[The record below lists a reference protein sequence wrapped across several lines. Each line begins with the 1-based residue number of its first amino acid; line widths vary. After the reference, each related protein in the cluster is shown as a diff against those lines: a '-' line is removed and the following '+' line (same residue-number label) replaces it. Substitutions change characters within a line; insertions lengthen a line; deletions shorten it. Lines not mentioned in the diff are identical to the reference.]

1 MSNDARSRLA
11 LALLLLA
18 FFGASPCFSVVHCA
32 EPGSAREPSLPAP
45 QRLPSGPPSE
55 EPAPA
60 PREVAGPAAGPML
73 QELPREE
80 PAPMPREQTPAPPP
94 LVLPSLARAAP
105 LAEVQTLHQEIER
118 LRMEREAMLIEE
130 MDLIT
135 AKELKAGKGDE
146 GAKLRRRVT
155 DLLVRAAQQCK
166 KSASDESAALAP
178 QRHTGSSSTPATSKT
193 ETSPVKPDQPEN
205 LLSPPTPLPAGE
217 KEANFPSASS
227 QGKGAGPSLQHPDD
241 SHKVLTEAPVDPWS
255 LAQSLFLAGDHA
267 AALGAYRKLDR
278 EQPRPDERIVIQYM
292 IACCLRKLGKL
303 DEASLLYREVANSG
317 GSDILIENAQW
328 YLRAM
333 KDRRELETQLN
344 ELRQRRQAVMP
355 RKS

>member
-1 MSNDARSRLA
+1 MSNDARSRLG
-11 LALLLLA
+11 LVLGFVV
-18 FFGASPCFSVVHCA
+18 FFCASPDFSVAHSA
-32 EPGSAREPSLPAP
+32 EPGPALDPPLPAP
-45 QRLPSGPPSE
+45 QRLPAGSPVE

-60 PREVAGPAAGPML
+60 PREMAGPVASMP

-94 LVLPSLARAAP
+94 LVLPSLARTAP
-105 LAEVQTLHQEIER
+105 LAEVQRLHQEIEG

-135 AKELKAGKGDE
+135 AKELKASKGDE
-146 GAKLRRRVT
+146 SAKLRRRVT
-155 DLLVRAAQQCK
+155 DLLVRAAQQSK
-166 KSASDESAALAP
+166 KPATGASAGGSP
-178 QRHTGSSSTPATSKT
+178 RQHTGSPSKPATNKT
-193 ETSPVKPDQPEN
+193 ETPSAKPDQPQD

-217 KEANFPSASS
+217 KGTKAPSLSPPGKEGAPSS
-227 QGKGAGPSLQHPDD
+227 QSLDN
-241 SHKVLTEAPVDPWS
+241 SSTVLTDAPVDPQS

-267 AALGAYRKLDR
+267 AALEAYRKLEQ

-292 IACCLRKLGKL
+292 SACCLRKLGKL
-303 DEASLLYREVANSG
+303 DEAAILYREVANSG

-333 KDRRELETQLN
+333 KDRRELEAQLT
-344 ELRQRRQAVMP
+344 ELRQRRQALMP
-355 RKS
+355 RKP